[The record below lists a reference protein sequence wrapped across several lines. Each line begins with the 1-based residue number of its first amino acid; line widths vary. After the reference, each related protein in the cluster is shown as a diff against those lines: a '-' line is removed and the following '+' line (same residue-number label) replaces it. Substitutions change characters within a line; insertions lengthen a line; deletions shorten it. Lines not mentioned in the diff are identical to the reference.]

1 MCPVCWRDWDI
12 EGTYYHCVKFN
23 NFSYSVSLMNL
34 IAHVLAAYMFR
45 IAISSWCPPL
55 ASMQC
60 PTLFLLIGFCFM
72 SVLSDIKTATLAF
85 FFSLFVWTI
94 FFLPFFYC
102 DDISIFDSKGGFLDT
117 IERWILFRIKS
128 VSLYL

>member
-1 MCPVCWRDWDI
+1 MCWRDWDI

-23 NFSYSVSLMNL
+23 DFSYSVSLMNL
-34 IAHVLAAYMFR
+34 IAHVLVAYMFR
-45 IAISSWCPPL
+45 ISISSWCSPL
-55 ASMQC
+55 GKYVVSFSISSA
-60 PTLFLLIGFCFM
+60 FCFM
-72 SVLSDIKTATLAF
+72 SVLSNTKTATLAF

-102 DDISIFDSKGGFLDT
+102 DDISIFDSKGGFLYT

-128 VSLYL
+128 FSLYL